1 MSGGKS
7 RRMMTSIEPAPLSCE
22 PGAQQVNLILIKRH
36 LEYKLSAFLNFHSY
50 LKLYTVIMSHWY
62 QMNNKVFLNTALS
75 AQLPCL
81 AGLSL

>member
-36 LEYKLSAFLNFHSY
+36 LEYKLSAFLN
-50 LKLYTVIMSHWY
+50 
-62 QMNNKVFLNTALS
+62 NKVFLNAALS